1 MDKHKLIRCSD
12 CVLDDKTFCLHTRAL
27 VLIASLA
34 DDPSL
39 ASDPDTNRA
48 RLDISRCGMHLRAA
62 RARLR
67 RRDFEEWI
75 AQA

>member
-1 MDKHKLIRCSD
+1 MDEPNHCSD
-12 CVLDDKTFCLHTRAL
+12 CVLDPSSPCFHRRAL
-27 VLIASLA
+27 VIIASLP

-39 ASDPDTNRA
+39 ATDPDTRRA
-48 RLDISRCGMHLRAA
+48 ILDVSRCGMHLRAA